1 MRRTKLFTFP
11 LLFLALIAVVCVGDR
26 SQVSAAEQEKMGVC
40 KDSPIPDIDR
50 FLPQR
55 CAVPDGAIEIK
66 VFIPGV
72 KEGKYSPVEV
82 RSEQVS
88 ATEAQ
93 FCYYQEEKS
102 CYYVEGLTDYIIIL
116 YNFLVGAIGIVSV
129 GMIMFAAY
137 KWIMAQGNS
146 SKIQDA
152 KDTLIGAIAGL
163 AIALLSYVLLA
174 AVNPQ
179 LVSLT
184 SPVLPD
190 VPPIPTVTPE
200 AAVGCPSD
208 SELFPL
214 PFESPVLV
222 QGKVSDPR
230 MRQEGIDKLVKLKEI
245 ARDPQTYGID
255 ASPMHIQ
262 ITSAHRTMEK
272 QQELYDDYKA
282 GRGPE
287 AAVPSCN
294 APHIAG
300 VAVDACTGAT
310 CNWFGAANRKLSS
323 APADVKELAKDL
335 QEVFAKAGWSRY
347 CGEWW
352 HFESS
357 PRSCACAPGVFSG
370 CSNPQ

>member
-1 MRRTKLFTFP
+1 MRWCKIFTS
-11 LLFLALIAVVCVGDR
+11 LLFVLALLAVVLSGDR
-26 SQVSAAEQEKMGVC
+26 SQVLAVEQKQIGVC
-40 KDSPIPDIDR
+40 KDSPIPEIDR
-50 FLPQR
+50 FLPQE
-55 CAVPDGAIEIK
+55 CAIPDKAIEIK

-82 RSEQVS
+82 HSEQIS

-93 FCYYQEEKS
+93 FCYYQEEKT
-102 CYYVEGLTDYIIIL
+102 CYYVEGLTDYIIIV

-129 GMIMFAAY
+129 GMIVFAAY
-137 KWIMAQGNS
+137 QWITAQGNAT
-146 SKIQDA
+146 KIQDA
-152 KDTLIGAIAGL
+152 KDTVIGAIAGL

-179 LVSLT
+179 LVWLT
-184 SPVLPD
+184 NPVLPD
-190 VPPIPTVTPE
+190 VPPIPTVTSE

-208 SELFPL
+208 GELFPI
-214 PFESPVLV
+214 PFESPILV
-222 QGKVSDPR
+222 KGKVSDPR
-230 MRQEGIDKLVKLKEI
+230 LRQEGIDLLAKVKQI
-245 ARDPQTYGID
+245 ASDPQTHGVD
-255 ASPMHIQ
+255 AKPMNIQ
-262 ITSAHRTMEK
+262 ITSAHRSLEK
-272 QQELYDDYKA
+272 QQELYDAYKA

-310 CNWFGAANRKLSS
+310 CNYFGASNAKLSG
-323 APADVKELAKDL
+323 APAAVKELAKDL
-335 QEVFAKAGWSRY
+335 EEVFAKAGWSRY

-357 PRSCACAPGVFSG
+357 TRSCACAPGVFTG
-370 CSNPQ
+370 CNNPQ